1 MSIHR
6 SEITPDR
13 LERMLSPVLEATSPF
28 LILVPLWVKYDL
40 FLKQTQWRA
49 SYDYDQSS
57 FVINLSI
64 PRVPIL
70 GIHEDFIDGNIIA
83 VNRSF
88 ATLNMQEF
96 PATQSTI
103 FVSINELQ
111 DMAKVD
117 IGAWSL
123 VKLDDINASLI
134 SVLSVEV

>member
-1 MSIHR
+1 M
-6 SEITPDR
+6 
-13 LERMLSPVLEATSPF
+13 
-28 LILVPLWVKYDL
+28 KYYL